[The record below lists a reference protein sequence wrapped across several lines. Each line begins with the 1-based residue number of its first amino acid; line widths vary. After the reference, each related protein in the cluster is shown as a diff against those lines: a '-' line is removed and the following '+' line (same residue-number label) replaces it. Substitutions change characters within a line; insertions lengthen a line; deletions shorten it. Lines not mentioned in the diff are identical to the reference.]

1 MSSACT
7 RPYKHF
13 FFFFRPAHGLTRNS
27 YNSSFGLRT
36 ALQLFFSC
44 YLGLA
49 IQYWLKRHDNEE
61 PCFWNSPWHTRRI
74 EVISEVTQQLADRQ
88 PKVLAKGGNAP
99 WNSWWLTL
107 YFLIWEQFVVHTCG
121 RCCDCPTILHLPTHL
136 HIAIARPSPR
146 HLTLILCMCYA
157 EYDYNSSTT

>member
-1 MSSACT
+1 MREWCERRGTPKKNHAQQILTILLSACA
-7 RPYKHF
+7 RPYNF
-13 FFFFRPAHGLTRNS
+13 
-27 YNSSFGLRT
+27 
-36 ALQLFFSC
+36 FFSC

-49 IQYWLKRHDNEE
+49 IRDWLKRHDNEE

-74 EVISEVTQQLADRQ
+74 EVIAEVTQQLADRQ
-88 PKVLAKGGNAP
+88 PKVLAKRGNAP

-146 HLTLILCMCYA
+146 HLTLIRCMCYA